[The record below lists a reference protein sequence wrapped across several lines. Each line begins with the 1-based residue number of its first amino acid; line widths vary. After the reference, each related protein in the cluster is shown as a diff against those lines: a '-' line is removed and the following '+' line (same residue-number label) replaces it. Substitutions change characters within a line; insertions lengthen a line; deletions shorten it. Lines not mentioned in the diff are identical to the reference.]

1 MIQAGTSLESMTQK
15 ARQTFARNLRVARLA
30 KGLSQ
35 EDLADIAGLHRTF
48 VGAVERGETNVSV
61 DNIER
66 LADALDVS
74 IQELFREEAS

>member
-1 MIQAGTSLESMTQK
+1 MTQK